1 MEKERLKS
9 KYLNQNANSMKNFR
23 ILPKKWKKKLQDG
36 NI

>member
-9 KYLNQNANSMKNFR
+9 KYLNQNANRMKNFR
-23 ILPKKWKKKLQDG
+23 ILPKKWKKKLKNL